1 MNSLYQRSHR
11 IHLTASL
18 TQHPYDT
25 FNIPP
30 STPINHTRP
39 HSAAMLFP
47 FLSTYRHLNFLRVT
61 FMLVI
66 LLLAVNT
73 MSLPFGASAA
83 DLAEK
88 GTYPR
93 WEEKLGLLEGKWKA
107 LTGLQ
112 KRALGG
118 RGKKDAGIKKR
129 SAFRIC
135 PRVEPIAPHS
145 SLCCSE
151 SHIPGFLRFL
161 LIGGPFYRD
170 LCSVRAISGGVWE
183 SPNGAFR

>member
-1 MNSLYQRSHR
+1 
-11 IHLTASL
+11 
-18 TQHPYDT
+18 
-25 FNIPP
+25 
-30 STPINHTRP
+30 
-39 HSAAMLFP
+39 
-47 FLSTYRHLNFLRVT
+47 
-61 FMLVI
+61 MLVI

-118 RGKKDAGIKKR
+118 RGKKNAGIKKR
-129 SAFRIC
+129 RIYARSEPFQEVSGNHPTGHSADRGTVAVVVGLITL
-135 PRVEPIAPHS
+135 VVA
-145 SLCCSE
+145 
-151 SHIPGFLRFL
+151 GFM
-161 LIGGPFYRD
+161 
-170 LCSVRAISGGVWE
+170 V
-183 SPNGAFR
+183 